1 MENIKNLYEL
11 QKIDSKIDGLRISFV
26 EVNDKLADRSELINS
41 KMNIKAIKAN
51 LNDAEAKLR
60 RTQNKLGDIEQRIKE
75 LEKRLYDGG
84 LRNNKEVLLTQNEQ
98 MNLIEQK
105 NDFENLSL
113 QLMEDIEKHSSDYRG
128 LEEHIVKLMKDR
140 VKLENILKSERE
152 KLKKQIET
160 LVDSKGVVAKTI
172 SKTLLPLYESLRK
185 SKNGKAVAVVN
196 GGVCEGCRIAL
207 SSSKTQRFA
216 EISEL
221 IRCSSCQRILYVM

>member
-11 QKIDSKIDGLRISFV
+11 QKIDSKIDGLRISFI

-196 GGVCEGCRIAL
+196 GGVCGGCRIAL

>member
-160 LVDSKGVVAKTI
+160 LVDSKRVVAKTI

-196 GGVCEGCRIAL
+196 GGVCGGCRIAL